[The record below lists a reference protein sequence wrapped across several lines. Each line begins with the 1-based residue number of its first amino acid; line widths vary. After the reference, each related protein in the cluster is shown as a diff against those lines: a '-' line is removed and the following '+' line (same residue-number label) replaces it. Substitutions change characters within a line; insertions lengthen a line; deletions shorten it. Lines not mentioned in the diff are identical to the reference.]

1 MNNSRPNQHTDE
13 KVVITGIGLVT
24 PVGLD
29 SIMAPSSIWAGI
41 TRFYEIPDF
50 VTPKGAGSVGSIVK
64 GITDERSGTDRL
76 LSMAVPA
83 AQEALFMAE
92 EFYEDLDIPK
102 SKLFLSMN
110 PQERPVFEEF
120 EEEDIQT
127 FLDLIQAEGIS
138 SIEIIREG
146 NSGGVLALLKS
157 MALLK
162 RGEMKTCIIGGI
174 DSLVEY
180 PSLAWLEEKGRL
192 KTDDRPDGLIP
203 GEAAGFLVLELAS
216 TAEKR
221 GAPILGEI
229 LGGAYTKED
238 ADIFSDKPLLA
249 KGLSESIRNTLEG
262 AQMESNNLNGIICDL
277 NGENYRFKEW
287 GIVQSRVF
295 DGSSPV
301 PDLWHPAEYI
311 GDIGAASF
319 VVYIAIG
326 VAGIKNKFFSGSN
339 LLMWT
344 SSDTGGRGS
353 CLLTSYAKT

>member
-1 MNNSRPNQHTDE
+1 MNNNRPNQHTDE

-64 GITDERSGTDRL
+64 GITDARSGTDRM
-76 LSMAVPA
+76 LSLAVPA

-92 EFYEDLDIPK
+92 EFYEDLDLPN

-110 PQERPVFEEF
+110 PQERPVYEEF

-146 NSGGVLALLKS
+146 NAGGVLALLKS

-162 RGEMKTCIIGGI
+162 RGEMKACIIGGV

-180 PSLAWLEEKGRL
+180 PSLAWLEEKERL
-192 KTDDRPDGLIP
+192 KTDGRPNGLIP
-203 GEAAGFLVLELAS
+203 GEAAGFIVLELES

-344 SSDTGGRGS
+344 SSDTGGRAS

>member
-1 MNNSRPNQHTDE
+1 MNNNRPDQHADD

-76 LSMAVPA
+76 LSMAIPA

-92 EFYEDLDIPK
+92 EFYEDLDLPN
-102 SKLFLSMN
+102 SKLFLSMG

-120 EEEDIQT
+120 EEEDMRD
-127 FLDLIQAEGIS
+127 FLDLIQAESIS
-138 SIEIIREG
+138 SVEIIREG
-146 NSGGVLALLKS
+146 NSGGVLALIKS

-162 RGEMKTCIIGGI
+162 RGEIKACIIGGI

-180 PSLAWLEEKGRL
+180 PSLAWLEEKEHL
-192 KTDDRPDGLIP
+192 KTDSRPDGLIP

-216 TAEKR
+216 TAKKR

-229 LGGAYTKED
+229 LSGAYMTED

-249 KGLSESIRNTLEG
+249 KGLSESIRNCLEI
-262 AQMESNNLNGIICDL
+262 AKMEPNNLNGIICDL
-277 NGENYRFKEW
+277 NGEAYRFKEW

-295 DGSSPV
+295 DGSSPM

-311 GDIGAASF
+311 GDIGAASI
-319 VVYIAIG
+319 VVYLAIG
-326 VAGIKNKFFSGSN
+326 VAAIKNKDFNGSN
-339 LLMWT
+339 LLIWA

-353 CLLTSYAKT
+353 CLLTSFSKT

>member
-1 MNNSRPNQHTDE
+1 MNNNRPNQHTDE

-64 GITDERSGTDRL
+64 GITDARSGTDRM
-76 LSMAVPA
+76 LSLAVPA

-92 EFYEDLDIPK
+92 EFYEDLDLPN

-110 PQERPVFEEF
+110 PQERPVYEEF

-146 NSGGVLALLKS
+146 NAGGVLALLKS

-162 RGEMKTCIIGGI
+162 RGEMKACIIGGV

-180 PSLAWLEEKGRL
+180 PSLAWLEEKERL
-192 KTDDRPDGLIP
+192 KTDGRPNGLIP
-203 GEAAGFLVLELAS
+203 GEAAGFIVLELES

>member
-1 MNNSRPNQHTDE
+1 MDNNRRNQHADE

-50 VTPKGAGSVGSIVK
+50 VTQKGASSVGSFAK
-64 GITDERSGTDRL
+64 GITDERSGADRL

-92 EFYEDLDIPK
+92 EYYEDLDLPN
-102 SKLFLSMN
+102 SKLFLSLS

-120 EEEDIQT
+120 EEEDIRA
-127 FLDLIQAEGIS
+127 FLDLIQAERLS
-138 SIEIIREG
+138 SVEIIREG
-146 NSGGVLALLKS
+146 NAGGVLALLKS
-157 MALLK
+157 IALLK
-162 RGEMKTCIIGGI
+162 RGEMKACIIGGV

-180 PSLAWLEEKGRL
+180 PSLAWLEEKERL
-192 KTDDRPDGLIP
+192 KTDDRPNGLIP
-203 GEAAGFLVLELAS
+203 GEAAGFLVLELES

-221 GAPILGEI
+221 GAPVLGEI
-229 LGGAYTKED
+229 LSGAHTKED

-249 KGLSESIRNTLEG
+249 KGLSESIRNTLES

-295 DGSSPV
+295 DGSSPAL
-301 PDLWHPAEYI
+301 DLWHPAEYI
-311 GDIGAASF
+311 GDIGAASI
-319 VVYIAIG
+319 VVHIAIG
-326 VAGIKNKFFSGSN
+326 VAAIKNNYFNGSN
-339 LLMWT
+339 LLIWA
-344 SSDTGGRGS
+344 SSDMGGRGS
-353 CLLTSYAKT
+353 CLLASSPKT

>member
-1 MNNSRPNQHTDE
+1 MNNNRPNQHTDE

-64 GITDERSGTDRL
+64 GITDARSGTDRM
-76 LSMAVPA
+76 LSLAVPA

-92 EFYEDLDIPK
+92 EFYEDLDLPN

-110 PQERPVFEEF
+110 PQERPVYEEF

-146 NSGGVLALLKS
+146 NAGGVLALLKS

-162 RGEMKTCIIGGI
+162 RGEMKACIIGGV

-180 PSLAWLEEKGRL
+180 PSLAWLEEKERL
-192 KTDDRPDGLIP
+192 KTDGRPNGLIP
-203 GEAAGFLVLELAS
+203 GEAAGFIVLELES

-262 AQMESNNLNGIICDL
+262 AQMESNNLNGIIC